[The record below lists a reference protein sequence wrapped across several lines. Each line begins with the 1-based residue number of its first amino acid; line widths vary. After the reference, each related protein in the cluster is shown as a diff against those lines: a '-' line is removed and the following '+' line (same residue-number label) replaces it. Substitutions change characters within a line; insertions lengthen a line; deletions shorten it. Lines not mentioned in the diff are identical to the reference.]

1 MLSIMSIVYV
11 LGVLKAFWNL
21 KFEKISFKKYIFK
34 AFFQVLKV
42 FLELKLDN
50 FIKSL
55 HKNLDN
61 FDCFGMLSNVYFLVG
76 VF

>member
-1 MLSIMSIVYV
+1 MSIVYV
-11 LGVLKAFWNL
+11 LGLLKAFWNL
-21 KFEKISFKKYIFK
+21 KFEKISLKKYIFK

-42 FLELKLDN
+42 FLEQKLDN